1 MEETAELERITQL
14 IVDAMQISTDRVTAA
29 GAVHVA
35 SLDLS
40 TLAQGVHLARCIAV
54 FTTDDMLARDLAEMI
69 GESPRVLIDRVSLAL
84 QEAPADDASLADLEK
99 KVWTLIYAGRRERSR
114 VAQALARRRTLE

>member
-1 MEETAELERITQL
+1 MDETAELERITQL

-35 SLDLS
+35 ALDLS
-40 TLAQGVHLARCIAV
+40 TLAQGVHVARCIAV
-54 FTTDDMLARDLAEMI
+54 CTTDDMLARDLAELI
-69 GESPRVLIDRVSLAL
+69 GESSRVLIGKVGLAQNESLPEYA
-84 QEAPADDASLADLEK
+84 AFADLEK

>member
-35 SLDLS
+35 ALDLS

-54 FTTDDMLARDLAEMI
+54 CTTDDMLARDLAELI
-69 GESPRVLIDRVSLAL
+69 GESPRVLIGKVGLAQPEL
-84 QEAPADDASLADLEK
+84 PPEHAVFADLEK
-99 KVWTLIYAGRRERSR
+99 RVWTLVYAGRRERSR

>member
-35 SLDLS
+35 SLELT

-69 GESPRVLIDRVSLAL
+69 GESPRVLIGKVGLVQPESLTENVA
-84 QEAPADDASLADLEK
+84 LADLENR
-99 KVWTLIYAGRRERSR
+99 VWTLIYAGRRERSR